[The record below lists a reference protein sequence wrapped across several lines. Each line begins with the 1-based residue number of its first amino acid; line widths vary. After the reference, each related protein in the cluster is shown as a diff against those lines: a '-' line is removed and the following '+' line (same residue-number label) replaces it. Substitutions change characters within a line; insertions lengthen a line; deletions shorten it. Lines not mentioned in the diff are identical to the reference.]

1 MGRGWAKRGQHF
13 KVPTSSQHRKR
24 LNLSGWVAPLLGK
37 RGLIRTAK
45 GDRNGFLNVLK
56 HIWHRLKGYK
66 VWIYVD
72 RAPWHKGE
80 DVQNFIISH
89 KELRLRYLPPYQP
102 GLNLQER
109 VWRRVRYE
117 ATTNQWFED
126 PENIW
131 EAVQAN
137 FRHWSPKKLKRLCN
151 II

>member
-1 MGRGWAKRGQHF
+1 
-13 KVPTSSQHRKR
+13 
-24 LNLSGWVAPLLGK
+24 
-37 RGLIRTAK
+37 
-45 GDRNGFLNVLK
+45 
-56 HIWHRLKGYK
+56 
-66 VWIYVD
+66 
-72 RAPWHKGE
+72 
-80 DVQNFIISH
+80 
-89 KELRLRYLPPYQP
+89 LPPYQP

>member
-1 MGRGWAKRGQHF
+1 
-13 KVPTSSQHRKR
+13 
-24 LNLSGWVAPLLGK
+24 
-37 RGLIRTAK
+37 
-45 GDRNGFLNVLK
+45 
-56 HIWHRLKGYK
+56 
-66 VWIYVD
+66 
-72 RAPWHKGE
+72 
-80 DVQNFIISH
+80 
-89 KELRLRYLPPYQP
+89 LPPYQP

-131 EAVQAN
+131 EAVQGN